1 MHIIWGDA
9 FVPAS
14 PRSASSCAERCF
26 YLPGLMK
33 RNERVADLIEKA
45 GREEAEFIAV
55 RLRRADGEPC
65 LVAHDAALRPPR
77 RGSEMLSG
85 VFETDAHIACPL
97 RFYEERKEDRS
108 HGTIRCEGVGPWFSL
123 RLNS

>member
-1 MHIIWGDA
+1 VRWLGFGFSTISAFARMHIIWGDA

-45 GREEAEFIAV
+45 GREEAELMEAGYRDHCCV
-55 RLRRADGEPC
+55 HRARILDD
-65 LVAHDAALRPPR
+65 V
-77 RGSEMLSG
+77 
-85 VFETDAHIACPL
+85 
-97 RFYEERKEDRS
+97 
-108 HGTIRCEGVGPWFSL
+108 
-123 RLNS
+123 